1 MLTRV
6 KIHRLFS
13 VFAVAVVLFAA
24 AVKPNA
30 LHAQA
35 TAAISGTVMD
45 PSGAAI
51 GGATVQVKN
60 TGTNLTQTATSDEV
74 GRFRVPDLTIGE
86 YEVQASTAGFQTVVH
101 RITLTVGS
109 NPVVDFR
116 LPVGETRE
124 TVEVA
129 ADVSLVETQ
138 STSFGALVEGK
149 QITELPLNG

>member
-35 TAAISGTVMD
+35 TAAISGTIMD

-51 GGATVQVKN
+51 GVATVQVKN
-60 TGTNLTQTATSDEV
+60 TGTNLTRTTTSDEV
-74 GRFRVPDLTIGE
+74 GRFRVPDLGIGE
-86 YEVQASTAGFQTVVH
+86 YDVEASTPGFQ
-101 RITLTVGS
+101 S
-109 NPVVDFR
+109 
-116 LPVGETRE
+116 
-124 TVEVA
+124 VA
-129 ADVSLVETQ
+129 QKV
-138 STSFGALVEGK
+138 
-149 QITELPLNG
+149 